1 MWLNKTYILKFRGN
15 CFWHFDSLTTQPPL
29 ELSICKISGF
39 HNHELK
45 YTASLILETH
55 IGYTSVVQSSEK

>member
-1 MWLNKTYILKFRGN
+1 MWLNKTYILKFTENIVFGI
-15 CFWHFDSLTTQPPL
+15 SLTTKPPL